1 MVFALMHRVAAVELG
16 SILLTKLPPGE
27 MIQPHSDAGSWAPT
41 YYNCKAHITL
51 AGSAMVRCDDEEQQF
66 DTGTIWTFNN
76 LLTHSIRNIGDRDR
90 IVCIVSMRSE

>member
-1 MVFALMHRVAAVELG
+1 
-16 SILLTKLPPGE
+16 

-41 YYNCKAHITL
+41 YYNTKAHITL
-51 AGSAMVRCDDEEQQF
+51 AGSAVVRCDDEEQKF

-76 LLTHSIRNIGDRDR
+76 LLTHSIRNIGDWDR